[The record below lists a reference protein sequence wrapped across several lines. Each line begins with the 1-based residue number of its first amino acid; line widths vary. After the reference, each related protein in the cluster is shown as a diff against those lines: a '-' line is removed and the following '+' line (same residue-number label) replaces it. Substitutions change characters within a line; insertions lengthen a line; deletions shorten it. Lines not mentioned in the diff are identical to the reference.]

1 MYIYRVKCYIGV
13 RLVVWQKRRHFY
25 TVIIPYYVDWND
37 IYGFR
42 HWSFCFRI
50 KMYTLLLYIMSRNKN
65 ILNILINLRCYQ
77 TKTDTFSIDYFFS
90 FIINNELIPPYLSA
104 YMHQCWLTIY
114 FPIFPPYKLSWT
126 WIFRRKIFLLE
137 SVWESLQGD
146 PINIQS
152 RWLWPFSKKTNLSL
166 ILICPFRI
174 PGVSRDPLD
183 GYRGHWHC
191 KEGPEYTPV

>member
-1 MYIYRVKCYIGV
+1 MIFGRIPDILFYIQPDNIYILYGYMYIYRVKCYIGV

-126 WIFRRKIFLLE
+126 WIFRRKIELFTGIGLRVTAGWSNKYSIEMIVACLQKDE
-137 SVWESLQGD
+137 SFPDFNMS
-146 PINIQS
+146 
-152 RWLWPFSKKTNLSL
+152 F
-166 ILICPFRI
+166 
-174 PGVSRDPLD
+174 
-183 GYRGHWHC
+183 
-191 KEGPEYTPV
+191 